1 MEKYHMRRTERVMG
15 AQEIQEV
22 IDGQQV
28 MTLAMCKD
36 GEPYLSSVN
45 YGYDKDSQCFYF
57 HCAKEGKKIDFLKA
71 NPTVYGQVLEDIGY
85 IQGQCDHTYRTVQ
98 FEGVADFIEDLDEKK
113 KILALMINQLERDPN
128 PVKERLI
135 LDKKVLNV
143 GIGRVKVES
152 FSGKKGMPGK
162 GG

>member
-1 MEKYHMRRTERVMG
+1 MG

-22 IDGQQV
+22 IDSQRV

-36 GEPYLSSVN
+36 DEPYLASIN
-45 YGYDKDSQCFYF
+45 YGFDKESQCFYF

-71 NPTVYGQVLEDIGY
+71 NPTVWGQVLEDTGY
-85 IQGQCDHTYRTVQ
+85 IQSECEHTYRTVQ
-98 FEGVADFIEDLDEKK
+98 FRGKVDFVDGLGEKK
-113 KILALMINQLERDPN
+113 KILALMINQLENDPN

-143 GIGRVKVES
+143 GVVRVKVES
-152 FSGKKGMPGK
+152 FSGKKGTPGK